1 MILKD
6 LQPNEKTAPKELL
19 RVFKRAGA
27 EIVQSS
33 VDKAKRQN
41 SVSFKA
47 IHLTLSDSQLI
58 ELRVK
63 ESGDIYQVLL
73 NKKILPIK
81 AQDDE
86 KTAVGEIVKA
96 WQANINKFQAAL
108 ARQKSPLP
116 KGVKSTRK
124 KLIETLKNEIAELDT
139 LIAEREAQL
148 NIQAA

>member
-1 MILKD
+1 MIFKD
-6 LQPNEKTAPKELL
+6 LQSNDKNAPKELL
-19 RVFKRAGA
+19 KIFKRAGA
-27 EIVQSS
+27 DIIQSS
-33 VDKAKRQN
+33 VGKAKRQN
-41 SVSFKA
+41 SVSFKP
-47 IHLTLSDSQLI
+47 IYLTLGDSQMI

-86 KTAVGEIVKA
+86 KAAVAEIVKV
-96 WQANINKFQAAL
+96 WQANIDKFQAAL
-108 ARQKSPLP
+108 ARQKVPLP

-124 KLIETLKNEIAELDT
+124 KLIETLKAEINELND

-148 NIQAA
+148 GI